1 MFAFL
6 TILMMII
13 SILLILVVLIQ
24 PGKGDM
30 ISGMGG
36 LTNQF
41 TSMLGTRKAMD
52 LLTKIT
58 IGFAAALLVLAVV
71 TNKFFLPRS
80 VNFVKPVTEGAAV
93 PQTLPTKP
101 VAPITQPQQQNQEQT
116 PSQEKENK

>member
-6 TILMMII
+6 ILLMMII
-13 SILLILVVLIQ
+13 SVLLILVVLIQ

-71 TNKFFLPRS
+71 TNKFFLPKS
-80 VNFVKPVTEGAAV
+80 VNLVKPVTEGAAV

-101 VAPITQPQQQNQEQT
+101 VTPITQPQQQQNQEQT
-116 PSQEKENK
+116 PSQEK